1 MKMRS
6 FVLFLFFRLKNSR
19 TVLVCAA
26 ALVFSLMFSQP
37 ALAASPTELLEKGIY
52 VEETKGD
59 LNSAVQLYQQI
70 VDDPSAGRGIVA
82 QAQLRLGLCELKL
95 GHKPQAISALQH
107 VTQEFPDKEKLLT
120 LVEGQMP
127 GLLEEIIKQ
136 IEQNYFREIDRSEL
150 METAIRAII
159 GKLDVSS
166 GLRPNDME
174 FLSTNEVAQL
184 DIGLEQRFAGI

>member
-1 MKMRS
+1 MKT
-6 FVLFLFFRLKNSR
+6 FTFLKLNKAR
-19 TVLVCAA
+19 TALSCAA
-26 ALVFSLMFSQP
+26 SLAFFLIFLQSLQG
-37 ALAASPTELLEKGIY
+37 ASPPEFLEKAIY
-52 VEETKGD
+52 AEETKGD

-136 IEQNYFREIDRSEL
+136 
-150 METAIRAII
+150 
-159 GKLDVSS
+159 
-166 GLRPNDME
+166 
-174 FLSTNEVAQL
+174 
-184 DIGLEQRFAGI
+184 